1 MQATSEQ
8 LKTIIIFAQLESDF
22 LAKLALGSK
31 VQSYKKIEIL
41 IHEGDL
47 LLPKLYAVLE
57 GKLSAQKFSS
67 SGKETILR
75 QLMPGEIFAA
85 PALFGDRIAPAT
97 VVALQDTKIVTIE
110 KETLLEVIQLAPNI
124 ALQILSCFN
133 QRLQEMHQ
141 TIHGLMSERA
151 IIRLLRL
158 IIYTAKRYGFEKTT
172 EGIFL
177 NQKLPYRQMARMI
190 GITYEECVRLMKRD
204 LNSTIIYRRGGNIT
218 IKSLAELEELLWQM
232 N

>member
-1 MQATSEQ
+1 MNTNIQYKIQNTSYF
-8 LKTIIIFAQLESDF
+8 LTASIIIPIGL
-22 LAKLALGSK
+22 K
-31 VQSYKKIEIL
+31 
-41 IHEGDL
+41 
-47 LLPKLYAVLE
+47 
-57 GKLSAQKFSS
+57 SS
-67 SGKETILR
+67 
-75 QLMPGEIFAA
+75 P
-85 PALFGDRIAPAT
+85 
-97 VVALQDTKIVTIE
+97 
-110 KETLLEVIQLAPNI
+110 PNI

-158 IIYTAKRYGFEKTT
+158 IIYNAKRYGFEKTT

-177 NQKLPYRQMARMI
+177 NQKLPYQQMARMI

-218 IKSLAELEELLWQM
+218 IKNLTELEELLWQM
-232 N
+232 D

>member
-1 MQATSEQ
+1 MTDNYFLMQATSEQ

-75 QLMPGEIFAA
+75 QLMPGAMRSPNKAGAA
-85 PALFGDRIAPAT
+85 
-97 VVALQDTKIVTIE
+97 KIS
-110 KETLLEVIQLAPNI
+110 P
-124 ALQILSCFN
+124 
-133 QRLQEMHQ
+133 
-141 TIHGLMSERA
+141 
-151 IIRLLRL
+151 
-158 IIYTAKRYGFEKTT
+158 
-172 EGIFL
+172 GI
-177 NQKLPYRQMARMI
+177 
-190 GITYEECVRLMKRD
+190 
-204 LNSTIIYRRGGNIT
+204 S
-218 IKSLAELEELLWQM
+218 
-232 N
+232 